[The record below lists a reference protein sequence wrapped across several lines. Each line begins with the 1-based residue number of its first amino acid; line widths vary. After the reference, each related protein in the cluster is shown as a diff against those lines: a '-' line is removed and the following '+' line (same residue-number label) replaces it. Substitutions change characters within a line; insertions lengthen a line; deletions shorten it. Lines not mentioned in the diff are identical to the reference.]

1 MAQTNDKQQNNQ
13 SRTGERS
20 ASLISQ
26 RSLLEGV
33 GTAAAALGS
42 AAIFHRSGAMAKAA
56 RQIDHGYRF
65 LKDASKHV
73 GKLATTPN
81 ITIDEVRDA
90 NKKILK
96 AWKDSRQRL
105 SDSPIE
111 LRVSNPDTMFGL
123 IHGLNNFKATAGK
136 NARKAFQRN
145 ALVAPARDKIIKEFK
160 SADLNQ
166 QRKFSNFI
174 LRVSSDVHNK
184 ANIRT
189 AYKRSKFTEEERN
202 FADKLVADMQG
213 RDTKEARTRFEE
225 QMKKVAEQSYN
236 RLHDI
241 DFLESKF
248 GKGSPLERLGAK
260 ITGTDG
266 ATIGDLLAQRK
277 KIAKSSAS
285 VSRKGNKLTQNET
298 MDLLEK
304 LREHYASK
312 GKEFEQRF
320 LNLRPDSIA
329 LKKDSSGNVFS
340 FNFPAEMLND
350 ALSVGALTMPG
361 KILKLRD
368 LEQANK
374 APVIDFIANTTQD
387 PTLAALV
394 NKTHADGHKNRS
406 IDGNYVRIMDEVYS
420 IGEDGLSSAPV
431 ATNVKAISANF
442 GWAQR
447 MQHNLA
453 GDTAYQESS
462 NPIFH
467 ALDLFQDRSKYS
479 GDVLGNI
486 KSRITKF
493 ADDDWRGN
501 VFERFLSPSQEQL
514 QEFTAASV
522 AGDLDYATH
531 YIDNAKRVQ
540 RFLKENTYA
549 LTEDAA
555 GQLEKASSGE
565 AAKIFGALHSKDDSE
580 LLDMALGMDMDG
592 ILNHDLHDL
601 IKRYANDPVKAMNSA
616 MQLKTDRTRLSTS
629 GGSLGDLVSPEYNN
643 ESADFFE
650 QLKTELG
657 KEAFLQHAAD
667 NQSDD
672 AILQLF
678 DNLSMGKLD
687 KAETRRL
694 AHLAMFQKRTEI
706 NAAENDSWEKVRKIE
721 GVMNFNTDEVDQAF
735 RKEFRHMMNENI
747 SSFEARE
754 LDENIFAPEAYNSYI
769 HIKKAVDPFD
779 IIRSANES
787 IKAGS
792 FAPIKDSTSLF
803 FKQFGAGRGD
813 MQNVTMAT
821 YTPYFLLSRLSDD
834 LNNVGLGFSRDS
846 MGSFKDLAISAVT
859 KRILPIGIG
868 ATYLEWAD
876 DTSQEVTGTS
886 ISGAAAN
893 GVANVDLASR
903 KLLDSFGVTP
913 WLKELKS
920 INPIMQYWGEKD
932 DFMSYDERKKY
943 YESGYDPVR
952 KGAWWTFGGVQE
964 ARGGE
969 IEYWAPSFAR
979 RINSDYKDK
988 ALYDGYFDKWS
999 HSLLPTPTNPLSPL
1013 NYILNPYWLEEKHAD
1028 DRPYAVSGT
1037 MFEEGTP
1044 WGAILNPTIGEIIKP
1059 QKELHEYRL
1068 RNGVDIKSA
1077 LHALNENIKQAAR
1090 DLSETN
1096 LLAVKGDAVT
1106 PVKFSA
1112 YDAPTEDTKVM
1123 SVQFKNGSVV
1133 NQSAG
1138 TYGVYDPDT
1147 NYSEFNTG
1155 VTAKAL
1161 LSSSEFSYT
1170 KAIKA
1175 GVFSDQEYHA
1185 NGEIG
1190 ANEKGKLGVYSSA
1203 SKPITT
1209 RELKKQTDFT
1219 LEESL
1224 KLDAYINGG
1233 AADKFALA
1241 NLVHDFNPMNL
1252 IRRQNEDT
1260 KKRANEKDQFDSSEG
1275 IITPEKLSHY
1285 RPSMGMELLND
1296 PDTIQELIHAGKGAD
1311 FVKNATTSARL
1322 ITGIYGYMGSQAG
1335 LGVYQDKF
1343 LATSADMSSFSR
1355 TFWDSGIGGAGGEV
1369 ADIFRRFIPDYKRSL
1384 RINPLMNEMPDWL
1397 PDRFRYGDPFTA
1409 VKNGEMRLPGKGW
1422 ESLNTL
1428 HPDQY
1433 GDYGA
1438 FDRFKILADIA
1449 PFSPEYKMWREIAKK
1464 TVTDPALK
1472 QEMAEIRSRVSKQ
1485 GRKHDFYD
1493 YKVMGKDLEY
1503 DNVVVSEV
1511 LGYGKFRSGSTIYK
1525 IAGATVQSN
1534 DNETMSGV
1542 LSRYLH
1548 EGMTVTIA
1556 KDADESYQTNK
1567 DADRS
1572 INAAVYIDGENLA
1585 EQMITN
1591 GDATR
1596 KKNDDSAPA
1605 TLGRMSSMQRLIGW
1619 TSELVGH
1626 MDVPW
1631 LSDQFLRIRSPLES
1645 YKAEIVYGTPYQ
1657 SWEHPIDT
1665 FLQPAFERAI
1675 HQSSLAKTAFALLFD
1690 HITQEENVGKMAKHA
1705 AMWGRVLSDR
1715 GAFIGAATAN
1725 LLIPGKANITKP
1737 AMQLGSSIATVGHFL
1752 TGGNSM
1758 LDEAISGASLGN
1770 EVARFFKKNRIVGA
1784 MAGSAVGTAYRVLT
1798 GKVGEEYIP
1807 ERAIKRWEM
1816 QDYFDRLTYIKYMGL
1831 YHEAARRAKE
1841 EEDVD
1846 VEDLS
1851 ERFEERTS
1859 FIQET
1864 QNKLKKIKEALRF
1877 SNDHITNDDKK
1888 SLMKSINKKMHALEE
1903 DTTIIEG
1910 GKWTHTALIYKQAA
1924 ESTMYGIGKDSSWA
1938 QIITALPNT
1947 DKEYFM
1953 EFVKERNPDKREEIL
1968 RYASPFLRKALA
1980 LAWGTATPK
1989 SQSNAEYFKHH
2000 KLPTSDWEGWKPDT
2014 DLKDVEIKTI
2024 ENEAMNLSD
2033 FGYYESQLRD
2043 PNVINAPTID
2053 YHSTDNSLSV
2063 KHNLERILRGKGL
2076 KNVDVN
2082 VSSNTGLDTHQ
2093 IVADIARYTGSDKL
2107 QSMVDESLEM
2117 QT

>member
-1 MAQTNDKQQNNQ
+1 M
-13 SRTGERS
+13 
-20 ASLISQ
+20 
-26 RSLLEGV
+26 
-33 GTAAAALGS
+33 AAAALGS
-42 AAIFHRSGAMAKAA
+42 AAILHRSGAIAKAA
-56 RQIDHGYRF
+56 KQIDHGYKF
-65 LKDASKHV
+65 LKSAGNHI
-73 GKLATTPN
+73 GKLATNPN
-81 ITIDEVRDA
+81 MTIDDVRAA
-90 NKKILK
+90 NKKIMQEWQK
-96 AWKDSRQRL
+96 SRERL
-105 SDSPIE
+105 RDTPIE
-111 LRVSNPDTMFGL
+111 LRATNPDTLFGL
-123 IHGLNNFKATAGK
+123 VHGLNNFKATAGH
-136 NARKAFQRN
+136 NANKAFIRN
-145 ALVAPARDKIIKEFK
+145 ELVAPARSKFMAEF
-160 SADLNQ
+160 DNGDINR

-174 LRVSSDVHNK
+174 LSVSRNVHSK
-184 ANIRT
+184 ATLAT
-189 AYKRSKFTEEERN
+189 AYKRGNFNSEERN
-202 FADKLVADMQG
+202 FAEKLVAEMQG
-213 RDTKEARTRFEE
+213 RDTKDARKQFND
-225 QMKKVAEQSYN
+225 QMKQVAEQSYK

-241 DFLESKF
+241 DFLEKKF
-248 GKGSPLERLGAK
+248 GKKSAAGTFMSK
-260 ITGTDG
+260 VTGTDG
-266 ATIGDLLAQRK
+266 ATIGDLLAQRQRIK
-277 KIAKSSAS
+277 KSSAS
-285 VSRKGNKLTQNET
+285 ISKTGNKNVQNET
-298 MDLLEK
+298 MDLLEE
-304 LREHYASK
+304 LRQHYAQQ
-312 GKEFEQRF
+312 GKEFEKRF
-320 LNLRPDSIA
+320 LSLRPDAAA
-329 LKKDSSGNVFS
+329 LRKNSAGTIYS
-340 FNFPAEMLND
+340 FNAPSEMMHD

-387 PTLAALV
+387 PSLAAIV
-394 NKTHADGHKNRS
+394 NKTHKDGHKNRS
-406 IDGNYVRIMDEVYS
+406 VDGNYVRIMDEVYS
-420 IGEDGLSSAPV
+420 IGKDGLSSAPV
-431 ATNVKAISANF
+431 ATNIKAISSQY

-447 MQHNLA
+447 MHHNLA

-462 NPIFH
+462 NPLFH
-467 ALDLFQDRSKYS
+467 ALDIFQDREKYS
-479 GDVLGNI
+479 GNI
-486 KSRITKF
+486 FGGLKSRFTKF

-501 VFERFLSPSQEQL
+501 VFDRMLNPNQEQL
-514 QEFTAASV
+514 QEFAS
-522 AGDLDYATH
+522 ASASNDLEYAVT

-540 RFLKENTYA
+540 KFLKENTYA

-555 GQLEKASSGE
+555 GQLEQVSSGE
-565 AAKIFGALHSKDDSE
+565 AANIFKALHEGDNDK
-580 LLDMALGMDMDG
+580 LLDMAIGMDAG
-592 ILNHDLHDL
+592 AILNQDLHDL
-601 IKRYANDPVKAMNSA
+601 ISRYSNDPIKAINTA
-616 MQLKTDRTRLSTS
+616 RYLKTDRTRLSTA
-629 GGSLGDLVSPEYNN
+629 GGSVGDLVSPEYNN
-643 ESADFFE
+643 ESADFYE
-650 QLKTELG
+650 LLKTELG

-667 NQSDD
+667 QKDD
-672 AILQLF
+672 AAILQLF
-678 DNLSMGKLD
+678 NGLNMPKVEA
-687 KAETRRL
+687 AETRRL
-694 AHLAMFQKRTEI
+694 AHLAMFQKRTEL
-706 NAAENDSWEKVRKIE
+706 NAVTDDSWDTVRKIE

-735 RKEFRHMMNENI
+735 RKEFGNMIKENV

-754 LDENIFAPEAYNSYI
+754 VDDNIFAPEAYNSFI

-792 FAPIKDSTSLF
+792 LSPIKDTTSLF
-803 FKQFGAGRGD
+803 FKQFGAGQGD
-813 MQNVTMAT
+813 MENVTMAT
-821 YTPYFLLSRLSDD
+821 YAPYFLLSRLSDD
-834 LNNVGLGFSRDS
+834 LNTVGLGFSRDS
-846 MGSFKDLAISAVT
+846 MGSFKDLAVSAFT

-903 KLLDSFGVTP
+903 RLLDSFGITP

-999 HSLLPTPTNPLSPL
+999 HSLLPTPTNPLSPI
-1013 NYILNPYWLEEKHAD
+1013 NYILDPYWLEEKHAD
-1028 DRPYAVSGT
+1028 DRPYAISGT

-1044 WGAILNPTIGEIIKP
+1044 WGAVLNPTIGEIIKP

-1077 LHALNENIKQAAR
+1077 LHALNENIKQVAR
-1090 DLSETN
+1090 DISETN
-1096 LLAVKGDAVT
+1096 LIAIKGDAVS

-1133 NQSAG
+1133 NQSTG

-1147 NYSEFNTG
+1147 TYAELGSG
-1155 VTAKAL
+1155 VSADAL
-1161 LSSSEFSYT
+1161 LSPSDFSYT
-1170 KAIKA
+1170 DAVKA
-1175 GVFSDQEYHA
+1175 GVFSDNEYHA
-1185 NGEIG
+1185 DGEIG
-1190 ANEKGKLGVYSSA
+1190 ANAKGKLGVYSGEA
-1203 SKPITT
+1203 KPKTT
-1209 RELKKQTDFT
+1209 RELKKETDFT

-1224 KLDAYINGG
+1224 KLDAYINGDAG
-1233 AADKFALA
+1233 NKFTLA
-1241 NLVHDFNPMNL
+1241 QIAHDFNPKNL
-1252 IRRQNEDT
+1252 LRQQNEDI
-1260 KKRANEKDQFDSSEG
+1260 KAQADSSDKFDDSEG

-1296 PDTIQELIHAGKGAD
+1296 PDTIQELIHTGKGAD

-1322 ITGIYGYMGSQAG
+1322 ITGIYGYVGSQAG
-1335 LGVYQDKF
+1335 IGVYNDKF

-1369 ADIFRRFIPDYKRSL
+1369 ADIFRRFIPDFKRGQ

-1397 PDRFRYGDPFTA
+1397 PDRFRYGDAFTA
-1409 VKNGEMRLPGKGW
+1409 VNDGEMRLPGKGW

-1472 QEMAEIRSRVSKQ
+1472 EEMAEIRARVSKQ

-1493 YKVMGKDLEY
+1493 YKVVDKNLEY

-1525 IAGATVQSN
+1525 MAGATVQSN
-1534 DNETMSGV
+1534 ENETMSGV
-1542 LSRYLH
+1542 LGRYLH
-1548 EGMTVTIA
+1548 EGMTVTVA
-1556 KDADESYQTNK
+1556 KDADESYQTNN
-1567 DADRS
+1567 DADHS
-1572 INAAVYIDGENLA
+1572 VNAAIYIDGENLA
-1585 EQMITN
+1585 EQMISN

-1596 KKNDDSAPA
+1596 KKNDNSAPA
-1605 TLGRMSSMQRLIGW
+1605 TLGRMSSIQRSIGW
-1619 TSELVGH
+1619 ASEIIGH

-1675 HQSSLAKTAFALLFD
+1675 HQSSLAKTAFGLIFD
-1690 HITQEENVGKMAKHA
+1690 HIMEEEGVGKMTRHA
-1705 AMWGRVLSDR
+1705 AMWGKALSDR

-1725 LLIPGKANITKP
+1725 LIVPGKASVTLP
-1737 AMQLGSSIATVGHFL
+1737 AMRAASSITTVGHFL

-1758 LDEAISGASLGN
+1758 VDEIATGASLGN
-1770 EVARFFKKNRIVGA
+1770 EVARFFKINRAIGSVVG
-1784 MAGSAVGTAYRVLT
+1784 GVVGTAYRTLT

-1816 QDYFDRLTYIKYMGL
+1816 QDYFDRLTYVKYMGL

-1846 VEDLS
+1846 VEDLA
-1851 ERFEERTS
+1851 ERLDEKNS
-1859 FIQET
+1859 FMQQT
-1864 QNKLKKIKEALRF
+1864 LSKLKRVKEALRF
-1877 SNDHITNDDKK
+1877 SNDHINNDDKK
-1888 SLMKSINKKMHALEE
+1888 DLTKTINEKMHALDK

-1910 GKWTHTALIYKQAA
+1910 GKWAHTALIYKQAA
-1924 ESTMYGIGKDSSWA
+1924 DSTMYGIGKDSSWA

-1968 RYASPFLRKALA
+1968 RYASPFLKKALS
-1980 LAWGTATPK
+1980 LAWGTAAPK
-1989 SQSNAEYFKHH
+1989 SESNAEYFKKH
-2000 KLPTSDWEGWKPDT
+2000 KLPTSEWEGWKPDV

-2024 ENEAMNLSD
+2024 DNEAMNLSD
-2033 FGYYESQLRD
+2033 FGYYESQLRN
-2043 PNVINAPTID
+2043 PEVVNAPKVD

-2063 KHNLERILRGKGL
+2063 KHNLERILRGRGL
-2076 KNVDVN
+2076 HDVDINVT
-2082 VSSNTGLDTHQ
+2082 SNAGMDTHQ

-2107 QSMVDESLEM
+2107 QSMVDESFDSQM
-2117 QT
+2117 